1 MPTKLQKSL
10 QDYLS
15 KIKNPTP
22 PNSMS
27 SSKNWVLSGCKNP
40 KTPSFARDRSL
51 NEGHE
56 RDGAATLSD
65 IDRFLFENF
74 KSLYIKNDEEDHP
87 QKKTCGEEEEEGGG
101 DGDYDNRVRG
111 PRGVLY
117 HDHYDSPRLFEIPPD
132 LCGSHRFFVTAGS
145 SSSLIEEARLSLTV
159 TSEEGESSSSSTS
172 NTIIDSARSC
182 SNSTDIKNINV
193 ALPDDC
199 ITVIKYSRSPNEDF
213 RLSMQEMVEAR
224 LQRKGKV
231 NWDFMQEL
239 LFSYL
244 DLNEK
249 KSHKFILSAFV
260 DLVVGLRQRSGEVPA
275 KPRRSCRIGRERM
288 RKLRNVT

>member
-74 KSLYIKNDEEDHP
+74 K
-87 QKKTCGEEEEEGGG
+87 
-101 DGDYDNRVRG
+101 
-111 PRGVLY
+111 
-117 HDHYDSPRLFEIPPD
+117 LFEIPPD

-182 SNSTDIKNINV
+182 SNSTDIKNI
-193 ALPDDC
+193 PDDC

-213 RLSMQEMVEAR
+213 RQSMQEMVEAR

-275 KPRRSCRIGRERM
+275 KPRRSCRIGERGG
-288 RKLRNVT
+288 N

>member
-10 QDYLS
+10 LAYLS

-22 PNSMS
+22 PNSLS

-40 KTPSFARDRSL
+40 KTPSFATDRSL

-56 RDGAATLSD
+56 MDGAATLSD

-74 KSLYIKNDEEDHP
+74 KSLYIRNEDHR
-87 QKKTCGEEEEEGGG
+87 QKKKGEEEEEEEKGGGG

-111 PRGVLY
+111 PHGVLY
-117 HDHYDSPRLFEIPPD
+117 HDHYDSPRFFEITPD
-132 LCGSHRFFVTAGS
+132 LCWWHRFFVTAGS
-145 SSSLIEEARLSLTV
+145 SSLLIEEARLSLTV

-182 SNSTDIKNINV
+182 SNNTDIKNINV

-213 RLSMQEMVEAR
+213 QQSMQEMVEAR

-231 NWDFMQEL
+231 DWDLMQEL
-239 LFSYL
+239 LFCYL

-249 KSHKFILSAFV
+249 KSHKFILSALV
-260 DLVVGLRQRSGEVPA
+260 DLVVGLRQSSGEVPA
-275 KPRRSCRIGRERM
+275 KPRRCYLIH
-288 RKLRNVT
+288 

>member
-10 QDYLS
+10 LAYLS

-22 PNSMS
+22 PNSLS

-40 KTPSFARDRSL
+40 KTPSFAADRSL

-56 RDGAATLSD
+56 RDGVATLSD

-74 KSLYIKNDEEDHP
+74 K
-87 QKKTCGEEEEEGGG
+87 
-101 DGDYDNRVRG
+101 G
-111 PRGVLY
+111 PHGVLY
-117 HDHYDSPRLFEIPPD
+117 HDHYDSPRFFEITPD
-132 LCGSHRFFVTAGS
+132 LCGSHQFFVTTGS
-145 SSSLIEEARLSLTV
+145 SSLLIEEARLSLTV
-159 TSEEGESSSSSTS
+159 TSEEGESSLSSTS

-213 RLSMQEMVEAR
+213 QLSMQEMVEAR

-231 NWDFMQEL
+231 DWDFMQEL
-239 LFSYL
+239 LFCYL

-249 KSHKFILSAFV
+249 KSHKFILSASV
-260 DLVVGLRQRSGEVPA
+260 DLVVGLRQSSGEVLA
-275 KPRRSCRIGRERM
+275 KPRSSCRIGRER
-288 RKLRNVT
+288 RGN

>member
-10 QDYLS
+10 LAYLT

-22 PNSMS
+22 PNSLS
-27 SSKNWVLSGCKNP
+27 SFKNWVLSGCKNP
-40 KTPSFARDRSL
+40 KTPSFATDRSL
-51 NEGHE
+51 NEGHK

-74 KSLYIKNDEEDHP
+74 KF
-87 QKKTCGEEEEEGGG
+87 
-101 DGDYDNRVRG
+101 
-111 PRGVLY
+111 
-117 HDHYDSPRLFEIPPD
+117 FEITPD

-145 SSSLIEEARLSLTV
+145 SSLLIEEARLSITV

-199 ITVIKYSRSPNEDF
+199 ITVIKYTRSPNEDF
-213 RLSMQEMVEAR
+213 QQSMQEMVEAR

-231 NWDFMQEL
+231 DWDFMQEL
-239 LFSYL
+239 LFCYL

-249 KSHKFILSAFV
+249 KSHKSIMSA
-260 DLVVGLRQRSGEVPA
+260 LVHLVMGLRQSSGEVPA
-275 KPRRSCRIGRERM
+275 KPRSSCRIGRERR

>member
-27 SSKNWVLSGCKNP
+27 SSKTGFYQAAKNP

-145 SSSLIEEARLSLTV
+145 SSSLIEEARDKVLS
-159 TSEEGESSSSSTS
+159 E
-172 NTIIDSARSC
+172 
-182 SNSTDIKNINV
+182 
-193 ALPDDC
+193 
-199 ITVIKYSRSPNEDF
+199 PNEDF

-275 KPRRSCRIGRERM
+275 KPRRSCRIGERG